1 MPIRTLLADDH
12 QLFRQG
18 MAELLMNEEGFDLVG
33 QTGDGLACV
42 EMARELRPNVVITDL
57 TMPSLNGIDVTRRV
71 LGALPD
77 TKIVCVSI
85 HDESHM
91 VCAAIEVGA
100 AGYVLKSCAFDELAR
115 CVRAVATNQV
125 YLCPAIA
132 SIVVTQCRQGTTR
145 ATSTR
150 ASLTP
155 REREIAQLLAE
166 GLSNKVVALRLDLS
180 VKTVE
185 THRASLMRK
194 IGARSVVDIVRYAMR
209 NNLTP
214 P

>member
-18 MAELLMNEEGFDLVG
+18 MAELLMREEGFDLVG

-71 LGALPD
+71 LSALPD
-77 TKIVCVSI
+77 TKVVCVSI

-91 VCAAIEVGA
+91 VCAAIEAGA

-145 ATSTR
+145 PRRAPRSRR
-150 ASLTP
+150 ASARSP
-155 REREIAQLLAE
+155 
-166 GLSNKVVALRLDLS
+166 NCWP
-180 VKTVE
+180 
-185 THRASLMRK
+185 RASRPSRSPTSSRSASRPS
-194 IGARSVVDIVRYAMR
+194 ARIAS
-209 NNLTP
+209 T
-214 P
+214 

>member
-18 MAELLMNEEGFDLVG
+18 MAELLMREEGFDLVG
-33 QTGDGLACV
+33 QTGDGLTCV

-71 LGALPD
+71 VGALPD
-77 TKIVCVSI
+77 TKVVCVSI

-91 VCAAIEVGA
+91 VCAAIEAGA
-100 AGYVLKSCAFDELAR
+100 AGFILKSCAFDELAR
-115 CVRAVATNQV
+115 CVRAVSANQV

-132 SIVVTQCRQGTTR
+132 SVVVTQCRQGATR

-150 ASLTP
+150 ATLTP

-166 GLSNKVVALRLDLS
+166 GYSTKQIAYKLTIS
-180 VKTVE
+180 VKTVG
-185 THRASLMRK
+185 THREHLMRK
-194 IGARSVVDIVRYAMR
+194 LRITSIAALTRYAMHEG
-209 NNLTP
+209 LI
-214 P
+214 

>member
-18 MAELLMNEEGFDLVG
+18 MAELLMREEGIDLVG

-71 LGALPD
+71 VGALPD
-77 TKIVCVSI
+77 TKVVCVSI

-91 VCAAIEVGA
+91 VSAAIEAGA

-115 CVRAVATNQV
+115 CVRAVSANQV

-166 GLSNKVVALRLDLS
+166 GYTTKQIAYKLAIS
-180 VKTVE
+180 VKTVG
-185 THRASLMRK
+185 THREHLMRK
-194 IGARSVVDIVRYAMR
+194 LRLTSIAALTRYAMHEG
-209 NNLTP
+209 LI
-214 P
+214 